1 MVASFIFRL
10 RSSIIENV
18 AICMA
23 SNICISFDSGSSIGA
38 KWRKSSLPAAVT
50 ATTVEQCTI
59 KKKKGEK
66 ESGSSTL
73 NGKPQKPRKLKQ
85 HVECNN

>member
-38 KWRKSSLPAAVT
+38 KWRKSSLPAA
-50 ATTVEQCTI
+50 AAATVEMYN
-59 KKKKGEK
+59 KEGER
-66 ESGSSTL
+66 ERMGA
-73 NGKPQKPRKLKQ
+73 Q
-85 HVECNN
+85 HLIENHKSREN

>member
-38 KWRKSSLPAAVT
+38 KWRKSSLPAA
-50 ATTVEQCTI
+50 AATVEMYN
-59 KKKKGEK
+59 KEGER
-66 ESGSSTL
+66 ERMGA
-73 NGKPQKPRKLKQ
+73 Q
-85 HVECNN
+85 HLIENHKSREN

>member
-38 KWRKSSLPAAVT
+38 KWRKSSLPAA
-50 ATTVEQCTI
+50 AAATVEMYN
-59 KKKKGEK
+59 KEGER
-66 ESGSSTL
+66 ENRSSTL

>member
-23 SNICISFDSGSSIGA
+23 SNICISFDSGSSIVA
-38 KWRKSSLPAAVT
+38 KWRKSSLPAAAIV
-50 ATTVEQCTI
+50 AMYNKER
-59 KKKKGEK
+59 EK
-66 ESGSSTL
+66 EREWEL
-73 NGKPQKPRKLKQ
+73 NT
-85 HVECNN
+85 

>member
-38 KWRKSSLPAAVT
+38 KWRKSSLPVAPAA
-50 ATTVEQCTI
+50 ATVEMYN
-59 KKKKGEK
+59 KEGER
-66 ESGSSTL
+66 GRI
-73 NGKPQKPRKLKQ
+73 GVQ
-85 HVECNN
+85 HLMENHKSRED